1 MGSGQAVALSMRI
14 RLVETGK
21 EEAMMTA
28 EAVMSGNYAILTDRN
43 KATADSFIDFL
54 AARQEKHEKE
64 LLDTVQEC
72 EKGNYVGPFHSVEE
86 LMADLYA

>member
-1 MGSGQAVALSMRI
+1 
-14 RLVETGK
+14 
-21 EEAMMTA
+21 MMIA

-72 EKGNYVGPFHSVEE
+72 ENGDYVGPFHSVEE
-86 LMADLYA
+86 LMADLNA